1 MVNWRK
7 KTAKHTKEKKKMRF
21 NQTIVNTNL
30 QTAGLARKKKVA
42 F

>member
-7 KTAKHTKEKKKMRF
+7 KTAKHTKEKKMRF